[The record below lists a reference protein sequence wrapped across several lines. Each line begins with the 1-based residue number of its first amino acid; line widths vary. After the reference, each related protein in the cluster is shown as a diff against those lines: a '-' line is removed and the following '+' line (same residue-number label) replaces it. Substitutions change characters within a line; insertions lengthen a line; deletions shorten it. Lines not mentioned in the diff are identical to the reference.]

1 MATPT
6 FKWIFNRKK
15 TATQTKEAPVELRV
29 TWQRKTCHLTTGVR
43 LYLREWKDGFVIR
56 RNDAEEIQE
65 TLNLFMKNARKAV
78 NDMLAEGM
86 LDISDIKRRMEL
98 QQKQGRS
105 FIEFAKERAE
115 VRKYGKREDT
125 CQRFDR
131 FIRFLLSYGKIL
143 HYSDITDINIMA
155 LDRYL
160 IDKGMKPYSRWQ
172 NYHRFLNAFI
182 LDAISEGLLRR
193 NPYKWVHID
202 KDKNSGL
209 HKYLTPQE
217 LTRIETARMGTKTLE
232 RVRDLFIFQTYT
244 CLSFSDL
251 AAFDMRNAEQVDGFT
266 VYTSNRTKTGKEFSF
281 VLLRKAQAIYDK
293 YDGHLPVISN
303 QKYNDFLKTV
313 AQTASVDK
321 PITCHWA
328 RHTGAT
334 LLLNNGKLSM
344 EVIAKIL
351 GDTVTQVRRTY
362 AALLKN
368 TIVSDMK
375 ELDNIL

>member
-1 MATPT
+1 MATPVLT
-6 FKWIFNRKK
+6 FVFNRKK
-15 TATQTKEAPVELRV
+15 TATQKRAASVELRI
-29 TWQRKTCHLTTGVR
+29 TWQRKSHYLATGVR
-43 LYLREWKDGFVIR
+43 LYLREWKDGTVIR
-56 RNDAEEIQE
+56 RSDAEEVQE
-65 TLNLFMKNARKAV
+65 TLSLFLKNARKV
-78 NDMLAEGM
+78 INDMLAEGM
-86 LDISDIKRRMEL
+86 LNLGDVKRRMEL
-98 QQKQGRS
+98 QQRQGRT
-105 FIEFAKERAE
+105 FIEFAIERAE
-115 VRKYGKREDT
+115 VRKYGKKEDT
-125 CQRFDR
+125 RQRFDR
-131 FIRFLLSYGKIL
+131 FIRFLWDYGKIL
-143 HYSDITDINIMA
+143 HYSDITDLNILA
-155 LDRYL
+155 LDKYL

-172 NYHRFLNAFI
+172 NYHRFLNSFI
-182 LDAISEGLLRR
+182 LDAMSEGLLKR

-202 KDKNSGL
+202 KEKNSGL

-217 LTRIETARMGTKTLE
+217 LSRIETAKMGTKTLE

-244 CLSFSDL
+244 CLSYSDM
-251 AAFDMRNAEQVDGFT
+251 AAFDMCNSEQVDGFT
-266 VYTSNRTKTGKEFSF
+266 VYTSNRNKTGKEFSF

-344 EVIAKIL
+344 EVIARIL
-351 GDTVTQVRRTY
+351 GDTVAQVRRTY

-375 ELDNIL
+375 ALDDIL

>member
-1 MATPT
+1 MATPV
-6 FKWIFNRKK
+6 FKLIFNRKK
-15 TATQTKEAPVELRV
+15 TATQKKEASVELRI
-29 TWQRKTCHLTTGVR
+29 TWQRKAYYLATGVR
-43 LYLREWKDGFVIR
+43 LYLREWNDGFVIR
-56 RNDAEEIQE
+56 RNDAGEIQD
-65 TLNLFMKNARKAV
+65 TLNLFMKNARKVV
-78 NDMLAEGM
+78 NDMLEEGM
-86 LDISDIKRRMEL
+86 LDISDVKRRMEL
-98 QQKQGRS
+98 HQKQGRS
-105 FIEFAKERAE
+105 FIEFAMERAE
-115 VRKYGKREDT
+115 VRKYGKKEDT
-125 CQRFDR
+125 RQRFDR
-131 FIRFLLSYGKIL
+131 FIRFLWDYGKIL
-143 HYSDITDINIMA
+143 HYSDITDVNILA

-182 LDAISEGLLRR
+182 LDAVSEGLMKR

-202 KDKNSGL
+202 KDKNNGL
-209 HKYLTPQE
+209 HKYLTPLE
-217 LTRIETARMGTKTLE
+217 LSQIENARMGTKTLE

-244 CLSFSDL
+244 CLSYSDM
-251 AAFDMRNAEQVDGFT
+251 AAFDMGNSEVVDGFT

-313 AQTASVDK
+313 AQSAGVDK

-334 LLLNNGKLSM
+334 LLLNNGRLSM

-368 TIVSDMK
+368 TIVDEMK
-375 ELDNIL
+375 LLDTIL